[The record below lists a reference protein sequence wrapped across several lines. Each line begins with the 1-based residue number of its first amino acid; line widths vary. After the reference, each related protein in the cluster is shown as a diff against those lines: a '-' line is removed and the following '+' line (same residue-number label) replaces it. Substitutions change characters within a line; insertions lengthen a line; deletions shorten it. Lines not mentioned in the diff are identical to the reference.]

1 MKRFIFWLLLGV
13 VGVASPAFSQGALL
27 EVELLGNNQYRLPIY
42 GTSSERPHIYRAY
55 VEAVKGE
62 RYGIRVR
69 NTSDLRIG
77 LVIAVD
83 GRNIISGK
91 KSFLKRNERMY
102 ILDPYASAVYD
113 GWRTSQNQV
122 NRFYFTTAPDSY
134 AGAWGDHSAM
144 GVIAIAVFPEKR
156 PPEPI
161 YERRGGTKDQ
171 EGLRRSAPSPKMQAR
186 EEPGTGFGEGKYS
199 PSVRVDFEAEDVAA
213 EQHFLKYEWRETL
226 CRNGIIDCRQP
237 RNRFWPEGRDRG
249 YAPYPPPYR
258 R

>member
-1 MKRFIFWLLLGV
+1 MKRFIFWLLLGGV
-13 VGVASPAFSQGALL
+13 VVVSPAFSQGALL
-27 EVELLGNNQYRLPIY
+27 EVEVLGNNQYRLPIY
-42 GTSSERPHIYRAY
+42 GTASEKAHTYRAY

-69 NTSDLRIG
+69 NNSGFRIG

-91 KSFLKRNERMY
+91 KSVLKKNERMY

-122 NRFYFTTAPDSY
+122 NRFYFTSAPDSY
-134 AGAWGDHSAM
+134 AAVWGDHSAM
-144 GVIAIAVFPEKR
+144 GVIAIAVFPEER
-156 PPEPI
+156 PPEPL
-161 YERRGGTKDQ
+161 YERRGATKDQ
-171 EGLRRSAPSPKMQAR
+171 GEMRRGAPMPKMQAR

-213 EQHFLKYEWRETL
+213 ERHFLKYEWRETL
-226 CRNGIIDCRQP
+226 CRKGVIDCREP
-237 RNRFWPEGRDRG
+237 RNRFWPEDRGRG